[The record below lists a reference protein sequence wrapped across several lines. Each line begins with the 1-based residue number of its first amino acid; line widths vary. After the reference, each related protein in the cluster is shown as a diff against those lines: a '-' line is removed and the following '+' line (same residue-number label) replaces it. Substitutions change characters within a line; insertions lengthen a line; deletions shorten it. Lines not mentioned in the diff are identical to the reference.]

1 MNLLIINGPNL
12 NLLGQREPTIYGKE
26 TLKDILDD
34 VYLYSKNHNFNVDAF
49 QSNHEGEIVDMIQK
63 SNDLYQGL
71 IINPGALSHYSI
83 SIRDAISSIS
93 IPTVEVHLSNIF
105 TREKFRNHLNGNK
118 ICGLN
123 MFITKTHFYK
133 EYCENLFPWLEK
145 CLDYCINNNLCNGY
159 NTRLPAFLAER
170 FTSYWFSQDKIKSKY
185 LSYARLGNFM
195 LSNDVNKIINPTKIP
210 FTFRMYP
217 TIHNY

>member
-12 NLLGQREPTIYGKE
+12 NLLGQREPKIYGKE
-26 TLKDILDD
+26 TLQDILDD
-34 VYLYSKNHNFNVDAF
+34 VYLYSKNHNINIEAF

-105 TREKFRNHLNGNK
+105 IREKFRNHSVISAVCSKMVVGFGSSGYK
-118 ICGLN
+118 IAVDY
-123 MFITKTHFYK
+123 FI
-133 EYCENLFPWLEK
+133 N
-145 CLDYCINNNLCNGY
+145 
-159 NTRLPAFLAER
+159 
-170 FTSYWFSQDKIKSKY
+170 
-185 LSYARLGNFM
+185 
-195 LSNDVNKIINPTKIP
+195 
-210 FTFRMYP
+210 
-217 TIHNY
+217 